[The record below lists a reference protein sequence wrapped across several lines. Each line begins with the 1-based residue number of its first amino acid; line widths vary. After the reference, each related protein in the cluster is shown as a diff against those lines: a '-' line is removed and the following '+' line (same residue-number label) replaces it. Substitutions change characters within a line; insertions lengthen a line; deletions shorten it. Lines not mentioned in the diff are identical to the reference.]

1 MTLASMR
8 RLIDSDRSAAVSLLV
23 PHPCS
28 CTRGLSVGAFSSV
41 RRARRLRIANGH
53 AGCRMSRFTRG
64 RWVSVGRTSQLSAPV
79 NNVAVCERSTTDGT
93 LLGPGTRPVSIHKV
107 LRLAK
112 REVCSR
118 RAWAAQTGTPPREC
132 PASKGNHGSLDQPG
146 THGGSSAKATRT
158 WSSGLW
164 KRTGETEARACSI
177 HKVLRLCKAGNLFPP
192 RRDRTTRTPPR
203 ECDNK
208 QGDPWVP
215 GTSQGP
221 IGFLGKGS
229 AMIRWPCLV
238 AWPEGNDRRTRV
250 AHVRSTSVAVL
261 PGGALLPAPF
271 GPHQQGPPH
280 GSALATTGTFIGPW
294 QQRGT
299 PLDSSARAT

>member
-1 MTLASMR
+1 
-8 RLIDSDRSAAVSLLV
+8 
-23 PHPCS
+23 
-28 CTRGLSVGAFSSV
+28 
-41 RRARRLRIANGH
+41 
-53 AGCRMSRFTRG
+53 MSGFTKG
-64 RWVSVGRTSQLSAPV
+64 RWVSGGRTSQPSVPWRMSRCVSLQPPTAPFSDLERV
-79 NNVAVCERSTTDGT
+79 RSRSTRCCG
-93 LLGPGTRPVSIHKV
+93 S
-107 LRLAK
+107 AK

-118 RAWAAQTGTPPREC
+118 RAWAANKDSLLGEC

-177 HKVLRLCKAGNLFPP
+177 HKALRLCKAGSLFSP
-192 RRDRTTRTPPR
+192 RQARTTRTPPR

-221 IGFLGKGS
+221 IGFLGKGN
-229 AMIRWPCLV
+229 AMIQRPCLV
-238 AWPEGNDRRTRV
+238 VGTVRNYRRTRG
-250 AHVRSTSVAVL
+250 
-261 PGGALLPAPF
+261 PGMFDPQRCCGSSRRGIATRPVWTAPT
-271 GPHQQGPPH
+271 GTPH

-299 PLDSSARAT
+299 LLDSSARAT